1 MQLFAIG
8 WQVSHDFDD
17 DVILWRHQCMCNG
30 RLKLTIRNRSNKGKI
45 GMVKLNTEKTVPAY
59 QRIKNAI
66 LDNIHSGKWQAGNA
80 ISTEMALAE
89 EFGVSRMTVNRAL
102 KELSEERV
110 LERRQGSGT
119 FVAQQQFNHTFVEV
133 RNIAED
139 LKSANRD
146 YRAQVVSKRTI
157 TAAMLDDWMRK
168 KFDIDDT
175 ASSAKEQMDNNNTNG
190 VVNDDDQPVLYEVKI
205 IHFADDQPIQ
215 FEERWVDARKVPHF
229 IEQDFSLVNTSDYLI
244 AKSPLERGSYTI
256 RALAAPTEV
265 AEALKIALQSPTLV
279 LRRQT
284 YSFGRVLTFVKMW
297 HAGDRYQFSG
307 EL

>member
-1 MQLFAIG
+1 MDTIKAI
-8 WQVSHDFDD
+8 
-17 DVILWRHQCMCNG
+17 
-30 RLKLTIRNRSNKGKI
+30 
-45 GMVKLNTEKTVPAY
+45 PAY

-133 RNIAED
+133 RNIAQD

-146 YRAQVVSKRTI
+146 YQAQVVSKRGI
-157 TAAMLDDWMRK
+157 TAAKLNDELRRK
-168 KFDIDDT
+168 FGLEKVIESSELKDVADIE
-175 ASSAKEQMDNNNTNG
+175 SIE
-190 VVNDDDQPVLYEVKI
+190 NDDSEAAVLYEVKI
-205 IHFADDQPIQ
+205 IHFADGQPIQ
-215 FEERWVDARKVPHF
+215 FEERWVDALKVPKF
-229 IEQDFSLVNTSDYLI
+229 IEQDFSVVNTSDYLI

-256 RALAAPTEV
+256 RALAAPDE
-265 AEALKIALQSPTLV
+265 IASLLQIAPQSPTLV
-279 LRRQT
+279 LCRQT
-284 YSFGRVLTFVKMW
+284 YSAGQVLTFVKMW
-297 HAGDRYQFSG
+297 HAGERYQFSG

>member
-1 MQLFAIG
+1 MT
-8 WQVSHDFDD
+8 
-17 DVILWRHQCMCNG
+17 
-30 RLKLTIRNRSNKGKI
+30 KTI
-45 GMVKLNTEKTVPAY
+45 PAY

-80 ISTEMALAE
+80 ISTEMALAT

-146 YRAQVVSKRTI
+146 YEAKVVSKRAV
-157 TAAMLDDWMRK
+157 TAAMLDDELRRK
-168 KFDIDDT
+168 FGIDEMATVTHTDASDT
-175 ASSAKEQMDNNNTNG
+175 
-190 VVNDDDQPVLYEVKI
+190 PVLYEVKI
-205 IHFADDQPIQ
+205 IHVADGQPIQ
-215 FEERWVDARKVPHF
+215 FEERWVDAKKVPEF
-229 IEQDFSLVNTSDYLI
+229 IEQNFTVVNTSDYLV
-244 AKSPLERGSYTI
+244 AKIPLESGSYTI
-256 RALAAPTEV
+256 RALAAPNEV
-265 AEALKIALQSPTLV
+265 ADALQIAPQSPTLV

-284 YSFGRVLTFVKMW
+284 YSAGQVVTFVKMW

>member
-1 MQLFAIG
+1 MTKQ
-8 WQVSHDFDD
+8 
-17 DVILWRHQCMCNG
+17 
-30 RLKLTIRNRSNKGKI
+30 
-45 GMVKLNTEKTVPAY
+45 VPAY

-66 LDNIHSGKWQAGNA
+66 LDNIHSGKWQAGEA

-89 EFGVSRMTVNRAL
+89 EFDVSRMTVNRAL

-133 RNIAED
+133 RNIAQD

-146 YRAQVVSKRTI
+146 YQAQVVSKRVI
-157 TAAMLDDWMRK
+157 TASMLDDELRRK
-168 KFDIDDT
+168 FAIDSAATTGERSAAD
-175 ASSAKEQMDNNNTNG
+175 SSAA
-190 VVNDDDQPVLYEVKI
+190 VLYEVKI
-205 IHFADDQPIQ
+205 IHFADAQPIQ
-215 FEERWVDARKVPHF
+215 FEERWVDAQKLPEF
-229 IEQDFSLVNTSDYLI
+229 IEQDFSIINTSEYLI

-256 RALAAPTEV
+256 RALAAPDDI
-265 AEALKIALQSPTLV
+265 AALLQIAPQSPTLV

-284 YSFGRVLTFVKMW
+284 YSAGKVLTFVKMW
-297 HAGDRYQFSG
+297 HAGERYQFSG

>member
-1 MQLFAIG
+1 MT
-8 WQVSHDFDD
+8 
-17 DVILWRHQCMCNG
+17 
-30 RLKLTIRNRSNKGKI
+30 KTI
-45 GMVKLNTEKTVPAY
+45 PAY

-66 LDNIHSGKWQAGNA
+66 LHNIHSGKWQAGNA
-80 ISTEMALAE
+80 ISTEMALAK

-133 RNIAED
+133 RNIAQD

-146 YRAQVVSKRTI
+146 YQAQVVSKRVL
-157 TAAMLDDWMRK
+157 TAAMLDDELRR
-168 KFDIDDT
+168 KFDIDEEVVF
-175 ASSAKEQMDNNNTNG
+175 SNTNANTDGIDDSTG
-190 VVNDDDQPVLYEVKI
+190 VDSSSDVPVLYEVKI
-205 IHFADDQPIQ
+205 IHFADGQPIQ
-215 FEERWVDARKVPHF
+215 FEERWVDAKKVPKF
-229 IEQDFSLVNTSDYLI
+229 IEQDFSVVNTSDYLI

-256 RALAAPTEV
+256 RALAAPDE
-265 AEALKIALQSPTLV
+265 IATLLQIAPQSPTLV
-279 LRRQT
+279 LCRQT
-284 YSFGRVLTFVKMW
+284 YSAGRVLTFVKMW

>member
-1 MQLFAIG
+1 MNTMI
-8 WQVSHDFDD
+8 
-17 DVILWRHQCMCNG
+17 
-30 RLKLTIRNRSNKGKI
+30 KTI
-45 GMVKLNTEKTVPAY
+45 PAY

-66 LDNIHSGKWQAGNA
+66 LENIHSGKWQAGNA

-133 RNIAED
+133 RNIAQD

-146 YRAQVVSKRTI
+146 YQAKVVSKRGI
-157 TAAMLDDWMRK
+157 TASMLNDELRRK
-168 KFDIDDT
+168 FGLEKVVETSESKKGKSIDSE
-175 ASSAKEQMDNNNTNG
+175 AA
-190 VVNDDDQPVLYEVKI
+190 VLYEVKI
-205 IHFADDQPIQ
+205 IHFADGQPIQ
-215 FEERWVDARKVPHF
+215 FEERWVDALKVPEF
-229 IEQDFSLVNTSDYLI
+229 IEQDFSVVNTSDYLI

-256 RALAAPTEV
+256 RALAAPDEI
-265 AEALKIALQSPTLV
+265 AALLQITAQSPTLV
-279 LRRQT
+279 LCRQT
-284 YSFGRVLTFVKMW
+284 YSAGQVLTFVKMW
-297 HAGDRYQFSG
+297 HAGERYQFSG

>member
-1 MQLFAIG
+1 MT
-8 WQVSHDFDD
+8 
-17 DVILWRHQCMCNG
+17 
-30 RLKLTIRNRSNKGKI
+30 KTI
-45 GMVKLNTEKTVPAY
+45 PAY

-66 LDNIHSGKWQAGNA
+66 LDNIHSGKWQAGSA
-80 ISTEMALAE
+80 ISTEMALAS

-119 FVAQQQFNHTFVEV
+119 FVAQQKFNHTFVEV

-146 YRAQVVSKRTI
+146 YEAKVVSKRAV
-157 TAAMLDDWMRK
+157 TAAMLDDELRRK
-168 KFDIDDT
+168 FGIDEMATVTHTDASDT
-175 ASSAKEQMDNNNTNG
+175 
-190 VVNDDDQPVLYEVKI
+190 PVLYEVKI
-205 IHFADDQPIQ
+205 IHVADGQPIQ
-215 FEERWVDARKVPHF
+215 FEERWVDAKKVPHF
-229 IEQDFSLVNTSDYLI
+229 IDQDFTVVNTSDYLV
-244 AKSPLERGSYTI
+244 AKIPLESGSYTI
-256 RALAAPTEV
+256 RALAAPNEV
-265 AEALKIALQSPTLV
+265 ADALQIAPQSPTLV

-284 YSFGRVLTFVKMW
+284 YSAGQVVTFVKMW

>member
-1 MQLFAIG
+1 M
-8 WQVSHDFDD
+8 
-17 DVILWRHQCMCNG
+17 
-30 RLKLTIRNRSNKGKI
+30 T
-45 GMVKLNTEKTVPAY
+45 KTVPAY

-66 LDNIHSGKWQAGNA
+66 LDNIHSGKWQAGEA

-133 RNIAED
+133 RNIAQD

-146 YRAQVVSKRTI
+146 YQAQVVSKRAI
-157 TAAMLDDWMRK
+157 TASMLDDEMRR
-168 KFDIDDT
+168 KFGIDEAVVSSNSKGDDSKDT
-175 ASSAKEQMDNNNTNG
+175 DSTEPA
-190 VVNDDDQPVLYEVKI
+190 VLYEVKI
-205 IHFADDQPIQ
+205 IHFADGQPIQ
-215 FEERWVDARKVPHF
+215 FEERWVDATKVPEF
-229 IEQDFSLVNTSDYLI
+229 IEQDFSVVNTSDYLI
-244 AKSPLERGSYTI
+244 AESPLERGNYTI
-256 RALAAPTEV
+256 RALAAPDEI
-265 AEALKIALQSPTLV
+265 ADALQIAPQSPTLV

-284 YSFGRVLTFVKMW
+284 YSAGKVLTFVKMW

-307 EL
+307 KL

>member
-1 MQLFAIG
+1 MT
-8 WQVSHDFDD
+8 
-17 DVILWRHQCMCNG
+17 
-30 RLKLTIRNRSNKGKI
+30 KTI
-45 GMVKLNTEKTVPAY
+45 PAY

-66 LDNIHSGKWQAGNA
+66 LDNIHSGKWQAGNS
-80 ISTEMALAE
+80 ISTEMALAK

-133 RNIAED
+133 RNIAQD

-146 YRAQVVSKRTI
+146 YQAQVLSKRAI
-157 TAAMLDDWMRK
+157 TASMLDDELRRK
-168 KFDIDDT
+168 FSIDEAVLHSEANEADST
-175 ASSAKEQMDNNNTNG
+175 INSTEAAI
-190 VVNDDDQPVLYEVKI
+190 LYEVKI
-205 IHFADDQPIQ
+205 IHFADGQPIQ
-215 FEERWVDARKVPHF
+215 FEERWVDAVKVPKF
-229 IEQDFSLVNTSDYLI
+229 IEQDFSVVNTSDYLI

-256 RALAAPTEV
+256 RALAAPDEV
-265 AEALKIALQSPTLV
+265 ASALQITVQSPTLV

-284 YSFGRVLTFVKMW
+284 YSAGQVLTFVKMW

>member
-1 MQLFAIG
+1 MT
-8 WQVSHDFDD
+8 
-17 DVILWRHQCMCNG
+17 
-30 RLKLTIRNRSNKGKI
+30 KTI
-45 GMVKLNTEKTVPAY
+45 PAY

-80 ISTEMALAE
+80 ISTEMALAK

-133 RNIAED
+133 RNIAQD

-146 YRAQVVSKRTI
+146 YQAQVVSKRI
-157 TAAMLDDWMRK
+157 LTAAMLDDELRR
-168 KFDIDDT
+168 KFDINKVAVSSNTSASTNADTTVMDDST
-175 ASSAKEQMDNNNTNG
+175 GADSSSDVA
-190 VVNDDDQPVLYEVKI
+190 VLYEVKI
-205 IHFADDQPIQ
+205 IHFADGQPIQ
-215 FEERWVDARKVPHF
+215 FEERWVDAQKVPEF
-229 IEQDFSLVNTSDYLI
+229 IEQDFSVVNTSDYLI

-256 RALAAPTEV
+256 RALATPDEIAALLQIAP
-265 AEALKIALQSPTLV
+265 QSPTLV

-284 YSFGRVLTFVKMW
+284 YSAGRVLTFVKMW

>member
-1 MQLFAIG
+1 MT
-8 WQVSHDFDD
+8 
-17 DVILWRHQCMCNG
+17 
-30 RLKLTIRNRSNKGKI
+30 KTI
-45 GMVKLNTEKTVPAY
+45 PAY

-66 LDNIHSGKWQAGNA
+66 LDNIHSGKWQAGSA
-80 ISTEMALAE
+80 ISTEMALAT

-119 FVAQQQFNHTFVEV
+119 FVAQQKFNHTFVEV

-146 YRAQVVSKRTI
+146 YEAKVVSKRAV
-157 TAAMLDDWMRK
+157 TAAMLDDELRRK
-168 KFDIDDT
+168 FGIDEMATVTHTD
-175 ASSAKEQMDNNNTNG
+175 ASDA
-190 VVNDDDQPVLYEVKI
+190 PILYEVKI
-205 IHFADDQPIQ
+205 IHVADGQPIQ
-215 FEERWVDARKVPHF
+215 FEERWVDAKKVPEF
-229 IEQDFSLVNTSDYLI
+229 IEQNFTVVNTSDYLV
-244 AKSPLERGSYTI
+244 AKIPLESGSYTI
-256 RALAAPTEV
+256 RALAAPNEV
-265 AEALKIALQSPTLV
+265 ADALQIAPQSPTLV

-284 YSFGRVLTFVKMW
+284 YSAGQVVTFVKMW

>member
-1 MQLFAIG
+1 MAKAI
-8 WQVSHDFDD
+8 
-17 DVILWRHQCMCNG
+17 
-30 RLKLTIRNRSNKGKI
+30 
-45 GMVKLNTEKTVPAY
+45 PAY
-59 QRIKNAI
+59 QLIKNAI

-133 RNIAED
+133 RNIAQD

-146 YRAQVVSKRTI
+146 YQAHVVSKRAI
-157 TAAMLDDWMRK
+157 TASMLDDEMRG
-168 KFDIDDT
+168 KFDLDT
-175 ASSAKEQMDNNNTNG
+175 AVVSSDSEDTCISEIA
-190 VVNDDDQPVLYEVKI
+190 VLYEVKI
-205 IHFADDQPIQ
+205 VHFADGQPIQ
-215 FEERWVDARKVPHF
+215 FEERWVDAKKVPQF
-229 IEQDFSLVNTSDYLI
+229 LEQDFSVVNTSDYLI

-256 RALAAPTEV
+256 RAVAAPDEIASALQV
-265 AEALKIALQSPTLV
+265 APQSPTLV

-284 YSFGRVLTFVKMW
+284 YSAGRVLTFVKMW
-297 HAGDRYQFSG
+297 HAGDRYQFTG

>member
-1 MQLFAIG
+1 M
-8 WQVSHDFDD
+8 
-17 DVILWRHQCMCNG
+17 
-30 RLKLTIRNRSNKGKI
+30 T
-45 GMVKLNTEKTVPAY
+45 KTLPAY

-80 ISTEMALAE
+80 ISTEMALAA

-146 YRAQVVSKRTI
+146 YEAKVVSKRAV
-157 TAAMLDDWMRK
+157 TALLLDDELRRK
-168 KFDIDDT
+168 FGIDEMATVTHTD
-175 ASSAKEQMDNNNTNG
+175 ASDA
-190 VVNDDDQPVLYEVKI
+190 PILYEVKS
-205 IHFADDQPIQ
+205 IHIADGEPIQ
-215 FEERWVDARKVPHF
+215 FEERWVDAKKVPHF
-229 IEQDFSLVNTSDYLI
+229 IDQDFTVVNTSDYLV
-244 AKSPLERGSYTI
+244 AKIPLESGSYTI
-256 RALAAPTEV
+256 RALAAPVEV
-265 AEALKIALQSPTLV
+265 ADALQIAPQSPTLV

-284 YSFGRVLTFVKMW
+284 YSAGQVVTFVKMW

>member
-1 MQLFAIG
+1 MDTIKAI
-8 WQVSHDFDD
+8 
-17 DVILWRHQCMCNG
+17 
-30 RLKLTIRNRSNKGKI
+30 
-45 GMVKLNTEKTVPAY
+45 PAY

-133 RNIAED
+133 RNIAQD

-146 YRAQVVSKRTI
+146 YQARVVSKRCI
-157 TAAMLDDWMRK
+157 TAAMLNDELRRK
-168 KFDIDDT
+168 FGLEKVVETSELKEGKSIDSE
-175 ASSAKEQMDNNNTNG
+175 AA
-190 VVNDDDQPVLYEVKI
+190 VLYEVKI
-205 IHFADDQPIQ
+205 IHFADGLPIQ
-215 FEERWVDARKVPHF
+215 FEERWVDALKVPKF
-229 IEQDFSLVNTSDYLI
+229 IEQDFSVVNTSDYLI

-256 RALAAPTEV
+256 RALAAPDEI
-265 AEALKIALQSPTLV
+265 AALLQIAPQSPTLV

-284 YSFGRVLTFVKMW
+284 YSAGQVLTFVKMW
-297 HAGDRYQFSG
+297 HAGERYQFSG

>member
-1 MQLFAIG
+1 M
-8 WQVSHDFDD
+8 
-17 DVILWRHQCMCNG
+17 
-30 RLKLTIRNRSNKGKI
+30 T
-45 GMVKLNTEKTVPAY
+45 KTVPAY

-66 LDNIHSGKWQAGNA
+66 LENIHSGKWQAGNA

-89 EFGVSRMTVNRAL
+89 EFEVSRMTVNRAL

-133 RNIAED
+133 RNIAQD

-146 YRAQVVSKRTI
+146 YRAQVVSKRAI
-157 TAAMLDDWMRK
+157 TAAMLDDEMRR
-168 KFDIDDT
+168 KFDIG
-175 ASSAKEQMDNNNTNG
+175 AAVVSSHSKSADFKEADSI
-190 VVNDDDQPVLYEVKI
+190 NDSIEDAILYEVKI
-205 IHFADDQPIQ
+205 IHFADGQPIQ
-215 FEERWVDARKVPHF
+215 FEERWVDAKKVPAF
-229 IEQDFSLVNTSDYLI
+229 IEQDFSVVNTSDYLI
-244 AKSPLERGSYTI
+244 AQSPLERGRYTI
-256 RALAAPTEV
+256 RALAAPNKV
-265 AEALKIALQSPTLV
+265 AEALQIKPQSPTLV

-284 YSFGRVLTFVKMW
+284 YSAGQVLTFVKMW

>member
-1 MQLFAIG
+1 MT
-8 WQVSHDFDD
+8 
-17 DVILWRHQCMCNG
+17 
-30 RLKLTIRNRSNKGKI
+30 KTI
-45 GMVKLNTEKTVPAY
+45 PAY

-146 YRAQVVSKRTI
+146 YRAEVVSKRAI
-157 TAAMLDDWMRK
+157 TADMLDDELRRDFAINTIDSS
-168 KFDIDDT
+168 FDTDGSSE
-175 ASSAKEQMDNNNTNG
+175 ASI
-190 VVNDDDQPVLYEVKI
+190 LYEVKI
-205 IHFADDQPIQ
+205 IHFADGQPIQ
-215 FEERWVDARKVPHF
+215 FEERWVDANKVPEF
-229 IEQDFSLVNTSDYLI
+229 IEQDFSVVNTSDYLI

-256 RALAAPTEV
+256 RALAAPDEIANFLQV
-265 AEALKIALQSPTLV
+265 APQSPTLV
-279 LRRQT
+279 LCRQT
-284 YSFGRVLTFVKMW
+284 YSAGQVVTFVKMW
-297 HAGDRYQFSG
+297 HAGDRYQFAG
-307 EL
+307 DL

>member
-1 MQLFAIG
+1 MDTIKAI
-8 WQVSHDFDD
+8 
-17 DVILWRHQCMCNG
+17 
-30 RLKLTIRNRSNKGKI
+30 
-45 GMVKLNTEKTVPAY
+45 PAY

-133 RNIAED
+133 RNIAQD

-146 YRAQVVSKRTI
+146 YQAKVVSKRGI
-157 TAAMLDDWMRK
+157 TAAMLNDELRRK
-168 KFDIDDT
+168 FGLEKVVETSESKEGKSIDSEV
-175 ASSAKEQMDNNNTNG
+175 A
-190 VVNDDDQPVLYEVKI
+190 VLYEVKI
-205 IHFADDQPIQ
+205 IHFADGQPIQ
-215 FEERWVDARKVPHF
+215 FEERWVDALKVPEF
-229 IEQDFSLVNTSDYLI
+229 IEQDFSVVNTSDYLI

-256 RALAAPTEV
+256 RALAAPDEI
-265 AEALKIALQSPTLV
+265 AALLQIAPQSPTLV
-279 LRRQT
+279 LCRQT
-284 YSFGRVLTFVKMW
+284 YSAGQVLTFVKMW
-297 HAGDRYQFSG
+297 HAGERYQFSG

>member
-1 MQLFAIG
+1 MDTIKAI
-8 WQVSHDFDD
+8 
-17 DVILWRHQCMCNG
+17 
-30 RLKLTIRNRSNKGKI
+30 
-45 GMVKLNTEKTVPAY
+45 PAY

-133 RNIAED
+133 RNIAQD
-139 LKSANRD
+139 LKLANRD
-146 YRAQVVSKRTI
+146 YQAHVVSKRAI
-157 TAAMLDDWMRK
+157 TASMLDDEMRG
-168 KFDIDDT
+168 KFDLDT
-175 ASSAKEQMDNNNTNG
+175 AVVSSDSEDTRISEIA
-190 VVNDDDQPVLYEVKI
+190 VLYEVKI
-205 IHFADDQPIQ
+205 VHFADGQPIQ
-215 FEERWVDARKVPHF
+215 FEERWVDAKKVPQF
-229 IEQDFSLVNTSDYLI
+229 LEQDFSVVNTSDYLI

-256 RALAAPTEV
+256 RAVAAPDEIANALQV
-265 AEALKIALQSPTLV
+265 APQSPTLV

-284 YSFGRVLTFVKMW
+284 YSAGRVLTFVKMW
-297 HAGDRYQFSG
+297 HAGDRYQFAG

>member
-1 MQLFAIG
+1 MT
-8 WQVSHDFDD
+8 
-17 DVILWRHQCMCNG
+17 
-30 RLKLTIRNRSNKGKI
+30 KTI
-45 GMVKLNTEKTVPAY
+45 PAY

-66 LDNIHSGKWQAGNA
+66 LHNIHSGKWQAGNA
-80 ISTEMALAE
+80 ISTEMALAK

-133 RNIAED
+133 RNIAQD

-146 YRAQVVSKRTI
+146 YQAQVVSKRVL
-157 TAAMLDDWMRK
+157 TAAMLDDELRR
-168 KFDIDDT
+168 KFDIDEEVVF
-175 ASSAKEQMDNNNTNG
+175 SNTNANTDGIDDSTG
-190 VVNDDDQPVLYEVKI
+190 VDSSSDVPVLYEVKI
-205 IHFADDQPIQ
+205 IHFADGQPIQ
-215 FEERWVDARKVPHF
+215 FEERWVDAKKVPKF
-229 IEQDFSLVNTSDYLI
+229 IEQDFSVVNTSDYLI

-256 RALAAPTEV
+256 RALAAPDEI
-265 AEALKIALQSPTLV
+265 AALLQIAPQSPTLV
-279 LRRQT
+279 LCRQT
-284 YSFGRVLTFVKMW
+284 YSAGRVLTFVKMW

>member
-1 MQLFAIG
+1 MAKAI
-8 WQVSHDFDD
+8 
-17 DVILWRHQCMCNG
+17 
-30 RLKLTIRNRSNKGKI
+30 
-45 GMVKLNTEKTVPAY
+45 PAY
-59 QRIKNAI
+59 QLIKNAI

-133 RNIAED
+133 RNIAQD

-146 YRAQVVSKRTI
+146 YQAQVVSKRAI
-157 TAAMLDDWMRK
+157 TASMLDDEMRG
-168 KFDIDDT
+168 KFDLDT
-175 ASSAKEQMDNNNTNG
+175 AVVSSDSEDTCISEIA
-190 VVNDDDQPVLYEVKI
+190 VLYEVKI
-205 IHFADDQPIQ
+205 VHFADGQPIQ
-215 FEERWVDARKVPHF
+215 FEERWVDAKKVPQF
-229 IEQDFSLVNTSDYLI
+229 LEQDFSVVNTSDYLI

-256 RALAAPTEV
+256 RAVAAPDEIASALQV
-265 AEALKIALQSPTLV
+265 APQSPTLV

-284 YSFGRVLTFVKMW
+284 YSAGRVLTFVKMW
-297 HAGDRYQFSG
+297 HAGDRYQFTG

>member
-1 MQLFAIG
+1 MTKVKRDMTKAI
-8 WQVSHDFDD
+8 
-17 DVILWRHQCMCNG
+17 
-30 RLKLTIRNRSNKGKI
+30 
-45 GMVKLNTEKTVPAY
+45 PAY

-133 RNIAED
+133 RNIAQD

-146 YRAQVVSKRTI
+146 YQAQVVSKRAI
-157 TAAMLDDWMRK
+157 TASMLDDEMRG
-168 KFDIDDT
+168 KFDLDT
-175 ASSAKEQMDNNNTNG
+175 AVVSSDSEDTCISEIA
-190 VVNDDDQPVLYEVKI
+190 VLYEVKI
-205 IHFADDQPIQ
+205 VHFADGQPIQ
-215 FEERWVDARKVPHF
+215 FEERWVDAKKVPQF
-229 IEQDFSLVNTSDYLI
+229 LEQDFSVVNTSDYLI

-256 RALAAPTEV
+256 RAVAAPDEIANALQV
-265 AEALKIALQSPTLV
+265 APQSPTLV

-284 YSFGRVLTFVKMW
+284 YSAGRVLTFVKMW
-297 HAGDRYQFSG
+297 HAGDRYQFTG

>member
-1 MQLFAIG
+1 MT
-8 WQVSHDFDD
+8 
-17 DVILWRHQCMCNG
+17 
-30 RLKLTIRNRSNKGKI
+30 KTI
-45 GMVKLNTEKTVPAY
+45 PAY

-80 ISTEMALAE
+80 ISTEMAMAE

-133 RNIAED
+133 RNIAQD

-146 YRAQVVSKRTI
+146 YEAKVVSKRAI
-157 TAAMLDDWMRK
+157 TADMLDDELRRK
-168 KFDIDDT
+168 FGIDDAAVLVHT
-175 ASSAKEQMDNNNTNG
+175 NAYTDASDA
-190 VVNDDDQPVLYEVKI
+190 PVLYEVKI
-205 IHFADDQPIQ
+205 IHFADGQPIQ
-215 FEERWVDARKVPHF
+215 FEERWVDAAKVPAF
-229 IEQDFSLVNTSDYLI
+229 IEQDFSVVNTSDYLI

-256 RALAAPTEV
+256 RALAAPDE
-265 AEALKIALQSPTLV
+265 IADFLQIIAQSPTLV
-279 LRRQT
+279 LCRQT
-284 YSFGRVLTFVKMW
+284 YSAGQVVTFVKMW

-307 EL
+307 DL

>member
-1 MQLFAIG
+1 MVIMIIVMILCQHLHSCIR
-8 WQVSHDFDD
+8 WLKVS
-17 DVILWRHQCMCNG
+17 MT
-30 RLKLTIRNRSNKGKI
+30 K
-45 GMVKLNTEKTVPAY
+45 VKRDMTKTVPAY

-66 LDNIHSGKWQAGNA
+66 LDNIHSGKWQAGAA

-133 RNIAED
+133 RNIAQD

-146 YRAQVVSKRTI
+146 YQAQVVSKRAI
-157 TAAMLDDWMRK
+157 TASMLDDEMRR
-168 KFDIDDT
+168 KFGIDE
-175 ASSAKEQMDNNNTNG
+175 AAFSSNANETDNNTNSAEAAI
-190 VVNDDDQPVLYEVKI
+190 LYEVKI
-205 IHFADDQPIQ
+205 IHFADGQPIQ
-215 FEERWVDARKVPHF
+215 FEERWVDAAKVPEF
-229 IEQDFSLVNTSDYLI
+229 IEQDFSVVNTSDYLI

-256 RALAAPTEV
+256 RALAAPDGI
-265 AEALKIALQSPTLV
+265 ADALQIAPQSPTLV
-279 LRRQT
+279 LCRQT
-284 YSFGRVLTFVKMW
+284 YSAGQVLTFVKMW

>member
-1 MQLFAIG
+1 MKKA
-8 WQVSHDFDD
+8 
-17 DVILWRHQCMCNG
+17 
-30 RLKLTIRNRSNKGKI
+30 
-45 GMVKLNTEKTVPAY
+45 VPAY

-66 LDNIHSGKWQAGNA
+66 LDNIHSGKWQAGVA

-133 RNIAED
+133 RNIAQD

-146 YRAQVVSKRTI
+146 YQAQVLSKRAI
-157 TAAMLDDWMRK
+157 TASMLDDEMRR
-168 KFDIDDT
+168 KFDIDEAVVFSNINEDDSTET
-175 ASSAKEQMDNNNTNG
+175 A
-190 VVNDDDQPVLYEVKI
+190 VLYEVKI
-205 IHFADDQPIQ
+205 IHFADGQPIQ
-215 FEERWVDARKVPHF
+215 FEERWVDATKVPEF
-229 IEQDFSLVNTSDYLI
+229 IEQDFSVVNTSDYLI

-256 RALAAPTEV
+256 RALAAPDEI
-265 AEALKIALQSPTLV
+265 ADALQIAPQSPTLV

-284 YSFGRVLTFVKMW
+284 YSAGKVLTFVKMW

-307 EL
+307 KL

>member
-1 MQLFAIG
+1 MDKIKAI
-8 WQVSHDFDD
+8 
-17 DVILWRHQCMCNG
+17 
-30 RLKLTIRNRSNKGKI
+30 
-45 GMVKLNTEKTVPAY
+45 PAY

-133 RNIAED
+133 RNIAQD

-146 YRAQVVSKRTI
+146 YQAQVVSKRPL
-157 TAAMLDDWMRK
+157 TAAMLDDELRR
-168 KFDIDDT
+168 KFDLEATLASADDVAADLKGISHIE
-175 ASSAKEQMDNNNTNG
+175 ASNSEA
-190 VVNDDDQPVLYEVKI
+190 VVLYEVKI
-205 IHFADDQPIQ
+205 IHFADGQPIQ
-215 FEERWVDARKVPHF
+215 FEERWVDAVKVPEF
-229 IEQDFSLVNTSDYLI
+229 IEQDFSVVNTSDYLI

-256 RALAAPTEV
+256 RAVAAPTEI
-265 AEALKIALQSPTLV
+265 AAALQISVQSPTLV

-284 YSFGRVLTFVKMW
+284 YSSGQVLTFVKMW

>member
-1 MQLFAIG
+1 MTKAI
-8 WQVSHDFDD
+8 
-17 DVILWRHQCMCNG
+17 
-30 RLKLTIRNRSNKGKI
+30 
-45 GMVKLNTEKTVPAY
+45 PAY

-133 RNIAED
+133 RNIAQD

-146 YRAQVVSKRTI
+146 YQAHVVSQRAI
-157 TAAMLDDWMRK
+157 TVSMLDDEMRG
-168 KFDIDDT
+168 KFDLDIAVVSSDSEDT
-175 ASSAKEQMDNNNTNG
+175 RISEIA
-190 VVNDDDQPVLYEVKI
+190 VLYEVKI
-205 IHFADDQPIQ
+205 VHFADGQPIQ
-215 FEERWVDARKVPHF
+215 FEERWVDAKKVPQF
-229 IEQDFSLVNTSDYLI
+229 LEQDFSVVNTSDYLI

-256 RALAAPTEV
+256 RAVAAPDEIANALQV
-265 AEALKIALQSPTLV
+265 APQSPTLV

-284 YSFGRVLTFVKMW
+284 YSAGRVLTFVKMW
-297 HAGDRYQFSG
+297 HAGDRYQFTG

>member
-1 MQLFAIG
+1 MT
-8 WQVSHDFDD
+8 
-17 DVILWRHQCMCNG
+17 
-30 RLKLTIRNRSNKGKI
+30 KTI
-45 GMVKLNTEKTVPAY
+45 PAY

-66 LDNIHSGKWQAGNA
+66 LDNIHSGKWQAGKA

-133 RNIAED
+133 RNIAQD
-139 LKSANRD
+139 LQSANKN
-146 YRAQVVSKRTI
+146 YRAEVVSKRAL
-157 TAAMLDDWMRK
+157 TAGMLDDELRRK
-168 KFDIDDT
+168 FGIDENT
-175 ASSAKEQMDNNNTNG
+175 ALAQIDGSNA
-190 VVNDDDQPVLYEVKI
+190 PVLYEVKI

-215 FEERWVDARKVPHF
+215 FEERWVDAKKVPAF
-229 IEQDFSLVNTSDYLI
+229 IEQDFSVVNTSDYLI
-244 AKSPLERGSYTI
+244 AKSPLESGSYTI
-256 RALAAPTEV
+256 RALAAPEN
-265 AEALKIALQSPTLV
+265 IAIGLQIAPQSPTLV

-284 YSFGRVLTFVKMW
+284 YSAGSTVTFVKMW
-297 HAGDRYQFSG
+297 HAGSRYQFSG

>member
-1 MQLFAIG
+1 MT
-8 WQVSHDFDD
+8 
-17 DVILWRHQCMCNG
+17 
-30 RLKLTIRNRSNKGKI
+30 KTI
-45 GMVKLNTEKTVPAY
+45 PAY

-66 LDNIHSGKWQAGNA
+66 LDNIHSGKWQAGSA
-80 ISTEMALAE
+80 ISTEMALAT

-119 FVAQQQFNHTFVEV
+119 FVAQQKFNHTFVEV

-146 YRAQVVSKRTI
+146 YEAKVVSKRAV
-157 TAAMLDDWMRK
+157 TASMLDDELRRK
-168 KFDIDDT
+168 FGIDEMATVTHTD
-175 ASSAKEQMDNNNTNG
+175 A
-190 VVNDDDQPVLYEVKI
+190 NDAPILYEVKI
-205 IHFADDQPIQ
+205 IHVADGQPIQ
-215 FEERWVDARKVPHF
+215 FEERWVDAKKVPEF
-229 IEQDFSLVNTSDYLI
+229 IEQDFTVVNTSDYLV
-244 AKSPLERGSYTI
+244 AKIPLESGSYTI
-256 RALAAPTEV
+256 RALAAPNEV
-265 AEALKIALQSPTLV
+265 ADALQIAAQSPTLV

-284 YSFGRVLTFVKMW
+284 YSAGQVVTFVKMW

>member
-1 MQLFAIG
+1 MT
-8 WQVSHDFDD
+8 
-17 DVILWRHQCMCNG
+17 
-30 RLKLTIRNRSNKGKI
+30 KTI
-45 GMVKLNTEKTVPAY
+45 PAY

-66 LDNIHSGKWQAGNA
+66 LDNIHSGKWQAGSA
-80 ISTEMALAE
+80 ISTEMALAT

-146 YRAQVVSKRTI
+146 YEAKVVSKRAV
-157 TAAMLDDWMRK
+157 TASLLDDELRRK
-168 KFDIDDT
+168 FGIDEMATVTHTD
-175 ASSAKEQMDNNNTNG
+175 ASDA
-190 VVNDDDQPVLYEVKI
+190 PVLYEVKI
-205 IHFADDQPIQ
+205 IHVADGQPIQ
-215 FEERWVDARKVPHF
+215 FEERWVDAKKVPHF
-229 IEQDFSLVNTSDYLI
+229 IDQDFTVVNTSDYLV
-244 AKSPLERGSYTI
+244 AKIPLESGSYTI
-256 RALAAPTEV
+256 RALAAPNEV
-265 AEALKIALQSPTLV
+265 ADALQIAPQSPTLV

-284 YSFGRVLTFVKMW
+284 YSAGQVVTFVKMW